1 MCLHDAKVVI
11 FEASLESLGLV
22 LKLSKIITN
31 NFYFCLLKNKQ
42 IHRMENWIIRKIEK
56 RDNAAVA
63 QLIRA
68 VFDEL
73 NIPKVGTAYADPY
86 LDLMFEE
93 YNKPK
98 SVYYV
103 VENNGKILGSA
114 GVAPLENEAESICEL
129 QKMYFMPETRGRG
142 IGAQVMN
149 VCLQSAKD
157 FGFESCYLET
167 MPFMHDAQKLYK
179 KVGFEYIDAP
189 MGSTGHV
196 SCPVWMLKK
205 L

>member
-1 MCLHDAKVVI
+1 
-11 FEASLESLGLV
+11 
-22 LKLSKIITN
+22 
-31 NFYFCLLKNKQ
+31 
-42 IHRMENWIIRKIEK
+42 
-56 RDNAAVA
+56 
-63 QLIRA
+63 

-73 NIPKVGTAYADPY
+73 NIPKCGTAYADPY

-103 VENNGKILGSA
+103 VENNGKVVGSA
-114 GVAPLENEAESICEL
+114 GVALENEAATICEL
-129 QKMYFMPETRGRG
+129 QKMYFAGNARSGDRKSDG
-142 IGAQVMN
+142 CVLAKR
-149 VCLQSAKD
+149 KD
-157 FGFESCYLET
+157 FGFENCYLET
-167 MPFMHDAQKLYK
+167 MPFMHDAQNYTK
-179 KVGFEYIDAP
+179 GFEYINAP